1 MKNENPTDLKSW
13 KKLST
18 HFQQIKDKYIGDFFD
33 ENVSRLKQ
41 MSFEWEEFYF
51 DFSKN
56 RIDKKGLKMMSD
68 FAKEAGLNKA
78 IKSYFEGE
86 KINVTENRSVLHSAM
101 RSFSEKKI
109 NYNGEDIIPQIKTTR
124 DKIEKIS
131 NEIINGKWKGYTG
144 KMITHI
150 VNVGIG
156 GSDLGPKMVTEALSF
171 YKNHLKTF
179 FISNIDGDH
188 LTEILRQCPRETTV
202 FIIVSKT
209 FTTQETITNAN
220 TIRSWFLSAAKK
232 NDISNHFIAVSTNIK
247 KVSEFGI
254 VKKNIFPM
262 SNWVGG
268 RFSLWSAVGLIIS
281 ISLGYKNF
289 EKLLRGAYSMDLHF
303 KNASFEKNIPVIMSF
318 ISIWYNNFY
327 HCETEAIIPYSE
339 YLRSFPE
346 YLQQASME
354 SNGKSTDRNGKSV
367 SYQTG
372 SIIWGSTGTNAQ
384 HAFFQLIHQGTKLIP
399 TDFIGFKKSL
409 HENSNHH
416 DKLIANFI
424 AQTEALMTGKNKSEL
439 INEKTPNKLLPYKVF
454 VGNKPT
460 TSIFIKSLNP
470 YNLGALIS
478 AYENKIFTQGVLWN
492 IFSFDQWGVELGKK
506 LADNVLDSIKSK
518 VNTQKNKSTKHLINI
533 YKETS

>member
-1 MKNENPTDLKSW
+1 
-13 KKLST
+13 
-18 HFQQIKDKYIGDFFD
+18 
-33 ENVSRLKQ
+33 
-41 MSFEWEEFYF
+41 
-51 DFSKN
+51 
-56 RIDKKGLKMMSD
+56 
-68 FAKEAGLNKA
+68 
-78 IKSYFEGE
+78 
-86 KINVTENRSVLHSAM
+86 
-101 RSFSEKKI
+101 
-109 NYNGEDIIPQIKTTR
+109 
-124 DKIEKIS
+124 
-131 NEIINGKWKGYTG
+131 
-144 KMITHI
+144 
-150 VNVGIG
+150 
-156 GSDLGPKMVTEALSF
+156 
-171 YKNHLKTF
+171 
-179 FISNIDGDH
+179 
-188 LTEILRQCPRETTV
+188 
-202 FIIVSKT
+202 
-209 FTTQETITNAN
+209 
-220 TIRSWFLSAAKK
+220 
-232 NDISNHFIAVSTNIK
+232 
-247 KVSEFGI
+247 
-254 VKKNIFPM
+254 
-262 SNWVGG
+262 
-268 RFSLWSAVGLIIS
+268 
-281 ISLGYKNF
+281 
-289 EKLLRGAYSMDLHF
+289 
-303 KNASFEKNIPVIMSF
+303 
-318 ISIWYNNFY
+318 
-327 HCETEAIIPYSE
+327 
-339 YLRSFPE
+339 
-346 YLQQASME
+346 ME

-506 LADNVLDSIKSK
+506 LADNILDTIKSK